1 MYLTNISEKDKNTI
15 FIWYG
20 SLDNF
25 NKVIEEKK
33 EDILQNSHIPEKY
46 VKFNLDLIIE
56 DYIKDRYNRFFE
68 KYLIKRFLMIE

>member
-1 MYLTNISEKDKNTI
+1 MDLTNISEKDKNTI